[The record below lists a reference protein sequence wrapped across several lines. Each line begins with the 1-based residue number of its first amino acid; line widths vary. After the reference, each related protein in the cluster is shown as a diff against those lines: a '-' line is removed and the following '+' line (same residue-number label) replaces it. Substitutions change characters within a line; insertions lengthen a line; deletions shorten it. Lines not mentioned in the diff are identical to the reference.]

1 MSFMVHRDHIA
12 ITSGDKSTTRCEASV
27 VGCPVTPSIG
37 VTQGDSSDTYRR
49 IGPDSEKLPRALCFF
64 AAQQHPPDGVCRLSR
79 SSPLATDCNLP

>member
-49 IGPDSEKLPRALCFF
+49 IGRDSEIVHRESCLQLANAVTCGRRHRA
-64 AAQQHPPDGVCRLSR
+64 
-79 SSPLATDCNLP
+79 

>member
-49 IGPDSEKLPRALCFF
+49 IGRDSEIVHRESCLQLANVVARGHRHRAR
-64 AAQQHPPDGVCRLSR
+64 AR
-79 SSPLATDCNLP
+79 